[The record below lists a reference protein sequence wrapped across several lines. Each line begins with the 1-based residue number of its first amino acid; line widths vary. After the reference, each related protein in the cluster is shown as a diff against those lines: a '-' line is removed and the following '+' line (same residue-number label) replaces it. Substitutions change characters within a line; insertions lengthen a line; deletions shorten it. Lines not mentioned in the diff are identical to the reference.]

1 MSEALV
7 INMDVIKF
15 IIFLVKRLVIFVS
28 KLFENARDRE
38 EILFLM
44 KDRTFQK
51 KKQTIL
57 EVALY
62 K

>member
-38 EILFLM
+38 EILILM